1 VDNPFDALDVARD
14 LVRRDECEW
23 LFDKIRAEHKEYAD
37 THKDEMLTSD
47 SGYARGLEFV
57 MDLLDERI
65 GFLRDRWS

>member
-1 VDNPFDALDVARD
+1 MDNPFDALDVARD